1 MKFAINVTSKDGD
14 NINIVK
20 KIEKHSFIL
29 GAIGSTV
36 SGLVLILAAYSDYGR
51 LHTKFF
57 MGYWTTSGMFH
68 PQRTWLIYLLIL
80 ALGLILAEIGHR
92 KFNKIYRTK
101 SSYSFIFT
109 ILTIILLI
117 FSSCLLAQ
125 ANPINHRGEVVPYWG
140 VCLFE
145 ELNTGILF
153 SALTLSIL
161 ALLGITQI
169 SLGAIYS
176 SSYQNTKNP
185 KLAHLTGLLQSWSGS
200 FLLFA
205 IFLVYLDLGGWN
217 QLHVLIFLP
226 FLVTQIVAAINFISV
241 RRKLKDK
248 NVF

>member
-51 LHTKFF
+51 LYTKFF

-161 ALLGITQI
+161 FLLGISQI
-169 SLGAIYS
+169 SLGKTYHNS
-176 SSYQNTKNP
+176 HQKTKNP
-185 KLAHLTGLLQSWSGS
+185 KLVYITGRLHSVSGIILLCAIFLTYVDLGGLPQFH
-200 FLLFA
+200 FLLF
-205 IFLVYLDLGGWN
+205 I
-217 QLHVLIFLP
+217 P
-226 FLVTQIVAAINFISV
+226 FLVTQITTALTFLKL
-241 RRKLKDK
+241 RKNSKK
-248 NVF
+248 S